1 MRQKISKEGMIGAIE
16 LEIDNREVFSPEF
29 KQYAKMVYLAKV
41 NRAMMA
47 NALDISE
54 DGKMHLGGNG
64 IWTKESKAAVI
75 AEIAKSLC
83 HVAAK
88 AVTCEIEAITGELSD
103 PEKLNEAMTELFGD
117 LWDPEKREFK

>member
-1 MRQKISKEGMIGAIE
+1 MKQKISKDGMLGAIE

-41 NRAMMA
+41 NRAMMS
-47 NALDISE
+47 NAMDISE
-54 DGKMHLGGNG
+54 DGKLHFGGNG

-83 HVAAK
+83 HVAAR
-88 AVTCEIEAITGELSD
+88 AVTCEIEAITEALSD
-103 PEKLNEAMTELFGD
+103 AEKLNEAMSELFGD
-117 LWDPEKREFK
+117 LWDSEKREFK